1 MTLFASES
9 NESAAAWLADTIP
22 LVMRTLRAE
31 MRRHRASDLSVPQF
45 RALAFLRRHPGA
57 SLSSVAEHVG
67 LTLPSTSKMIDR
79 LVTRCLVA
87 RADCPDDRRR
97 VTLTLTPAGASVVEQ
112 AAQATQARLAEMLAA
127 LSSEERATL
136 VEAMRILQRVFG
148 LEAVHR

>member
-87 RADCPDDRRR
+87 RADCLDDRRR